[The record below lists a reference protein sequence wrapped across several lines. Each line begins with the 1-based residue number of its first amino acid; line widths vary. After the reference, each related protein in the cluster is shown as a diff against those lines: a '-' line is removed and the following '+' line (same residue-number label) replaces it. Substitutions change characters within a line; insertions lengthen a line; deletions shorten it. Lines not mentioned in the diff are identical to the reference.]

1 VDSPNGKPLEFELQV
16 VASSPTS
23 DQFRTIL
30 SYLPS
35 KAANPSLVF
44 LSAHPTGSSTF
55 NRPSTVEEI
64 AQLAEENPMSIKW
77 PIVVDWYGGK
87 VSIGDEEGVKGILEN
102 LRQKRDGE
110 IEEEKVHQ
118 PKGWFS

>member
-1 VDSPNGKPLEFELQV
+1 M
-16 VASSPTS
+16 
-23 DQFRTIL
+23 
-30 SYLPS
+30 
-35 KAANPSLVF
+35 
-44 LSAHPTGSSTF
+44 
-55 NRPSTVEEI
+55 EEI
-64 AQLAEENPMSIKW
+64 AKLAEENPMAIKW

-110 IEEEKVHQ
+110 IEEEKVDQ